1 MRDILGVVLWI
12 CLAGIMV
19 ACPMVGAIVGFFML
33 LKALLG

>member
-1 MRDILGVVLWI
+1 MEELGAIFWIVLV
-12 CLAGIMV
+12 CIMV